1 MLGLAI
7 GGGGHDHAMPVNGR
21 RFRQPVGEANARG
34 VTLVRLECRAG
45 EEAVVRE
52 HGRELAAA
60 QVSRAW
66 RSGEAV
72 IAGGKGEGNSQWIT
86 RDGAPATSPSA
97 SGGQRGGYTPHGEC
111 SSGYRRCTQESA
123 PRQTTGRGLG
133 RWVFGMPC
141 FFVFVSGDLDASGL
155 VCLLD

>member
-1 MLGLAI
+1 
-7 GGGGHDHAMPVNGR
+7 MPVNGR

-97 SGGQRGGYTPHGEC
+97 SGGQRGGDTPPGEGC
-111 SSGYRRCTQESA
+111 R
-123 PRQTTGRGLG
+123 
-133 RWVFGMPC
+133 
-141 FFVFVSGDLDASGL
+141 GDLPGAQGRARRPTH
-155 VCLLD
+155 